1 MTRYTLP
8 YPPTAGQ
15 GHGPKAYWIQVGHR
29 KVLSGYAKTYRFLV
43 RAEVLRAV
51 RDHDP
56 SGALQIRVSV
66 HPPDRMRRDW
76 DNIRKVLM
84 DALVAC
90 NVKTKT
96 VEGKK
101 TVTRYLEIPALK
113 DDSNKH
119 LVREWCEW
127 LEVEPDGRVEIELTN
142 ARSVAR

>member
-1 MTRYTLP
+1 MTVYRLP

-15 GHGPKAYWIQVGHR
+15 GHGPKAYWIQVGSR
-29 KVLSGYAKTYRFLV
+29 KVLAKYAHTYRFLV
-43 RAEVLRAV
+43 AAAV
-51 RDHDP
+51 RDAVRTHDP
-56 SGALQIRVSV
+56 NGVLQMRVSV

-90 NVKTKT
+90 NKKVK
-96 VEGKK
+96 VQEGKK
-101 TVTRYLEIPALK
+101 TVTRYLDIPALK

-127 LEVEPDGRVEIELTN
+127 LEVDPDGRVEIELTN
-142 ARSVAR
+142 LGGGR